1 MNNKKIYLT
10 NPKAITGIMC
20 SAAAV
25 LIGIG
30 VFAWKAVYDIASK

>member
-1 MNNKKIYLT
+1 MNNKKIDLT
-10 NPKAITGIMC
+10 NPKAVTGILC

-25 LIGIG
+25 MVGIG

>member
-1 MNNKKIYLT
+1 MNNKIDLT
-10 NPKAITGIMC
+10 NPKAVTGILC

-30 VFAWKAVYDIASK
+30 AFAWKAVYDIASK

>member
-1 MNNKKIYLT
+1 MTNKKIDLT
-10 NPKAITGIMC
+10 NPKAVTGILC

-30 VFAWKAVYDIASK
+30 AFTWKAVYNIASK